1 MSFGIYETVT
11 NRIIAELEAGAIPWT
26 QPWKN
31 QKSGG
36 VMPLNRATGRPY
48 SGINIPILW
57 GAASAFGYPSH
68 QWLTFKQAL
77 DMKACVKK
85 GEKGTQVV
93 FTKRIPRDDDEEHGT
108 ISMLKT
114 FYVFNVQQIDGLE
127 RIPTPELVDIDEG
140 DVNQLADRFIA
151 ATKADIRIGGSKACF
166 VPSQDFIAMPP
177 REAFEQQSS
186 FYAAGEANRR
196 AQCGHRA
203 PRRGAR
209 SRSSPV
215 GSRNSPALRAFLPQ
229 RPLATPTAANPT
241 SFNQIGA
248 PNGHPNFRRETWLPA
263 PTTPGC
269 PTGPRPDQRLWI
281 RPR

>member
-1 MSFGIYETVT
+1 MITFRRDTLHGPAVGPPLV
-11 NRIIAELEAGAIPWT
+11 AHAEAGAIPWT

-57 GAASAFGYPSH
+57 GAASAFGYPTH

-77 DMKACVKK
+77 EMKACVKK

-114 FYVFNVQQIDGLE
+114 FYVFNVQQIDCLE

-151 ATKADIRIGGSKACF
+151 AAKADIRIGGSKACF

-177 REAFEQQSS
+177 REAFEQQLLVLIVGQTLRCDCSGG
-186 FYAAGEANRR
+186 Y
-196 AQCGHRA
+196 
-203 PRRGAR
+203 R
-209 SRSSPV
+209 SA
-215 GSRNSPALRAFLPQ
+215 SR
-229 RPLATPTAANPT
+229 
-241 SFNQIGA
+241 
-248 PNGHPNFRRETWLPA
+248 
-263 PTTPGC
+263 
-269 PTGPRPDQRLWI
+269 
-281 RPR
+281 

>member
-57 GAASAFGYPSH
+57 GAASAFGYPTH

-93 FTKRIPRDDDEEHGT
+93 FTKRIPRDDDDEHGT

-140 DVNQLADRFIA
+140 DVNQLADRSEGNQRVIA
-151 ATKADIRIGGSKACF
+151 NKARKRPC
-166 VPSQDFIAMPP
+166 Q
-177 REAFEQQSS
+177 R
-186 FYAAGEANRR
+186 
-196 AQCGHRA
+196 CGTARGAA
-203 PRRGAR
+203 PRRP
-209 SRSSPV
+209 S
-215 GSRNSPALRAFLPQ
+215 ALW
-229 RPLATPTAANPT
+229 PLWSQNVC
-241 SFNQIGA
+241 S
-248 PNGHPNFRRETWLPA
+248 
-263 PTTPGC
+263 
-269 PTGPRPDQRLWI
+269 LWRQGGTI
-281 RPR
+281 SAGVLS

>member
-57 GAASAFGYPSH
+57 EAASAFGYPTH

-127 RIPTPELVDIDEG
+127 RIPTPRPG
-140 DVNQLADRFIA
+140 
-151 ATKADIRIGGSKACF
+151 
-166 VPSQDFIAMPP
+166 
-177 REAFEQQSS
+177 
-186 FYAAGEANRR
+186 RR
-196 AQCGHRA
+196 
-203 PRRGAR
+203 
-209 SRSSPV
+209 
-215 GSRNSPALRAFLPQ
+215 
-229 RPLATPTAANPT
+229 
-241 SFNQIGA
+241 
-248 PNGHPNFRRETWLPA
+248 
-263 PTTPGC
+263 
-269 PTGPRPDQRLWI
+269 RPDQALAAAGK
-281 RPR
+281 PRVSFPLYRAANGGFKL

>member
-57 GAASAFGYPSH
+57 GAASAFGYPTH

-85 GEKGTQVV
+85 SEKGTQVV

-114 FYVFNVQQIDGLE
+114 FYFLNLQQIDGLE
-127 RIPTPELVDIDEG
+127 RMPTPELARIMQRRDVSASVGRRVVVIFRNRACSRTRGIVSGFGPETGGGGLRVEG
-140 DVNQLADRFIA
+140 MGLTFGA
-151 ATKADIRIGGSKACF
+151 AHARCF
-166 VPSQDFIAMPP
+166 
-177 REAFEQQSS
+177 R
-186 FYAAGEANRR
+186 
-196 AQCGHRA
+196 
-203 PRRGAR
+203 
-209 SRSSPV
+209 
-215 GSRNSPALRAFLPQ
+215 
-229 RPLATPTAANPT
+229 
-241 SFNQIGA
+241 
-248 PNGHPNFRRETWLPA
+248 
-263 PTTPGC
+263 
-269 PTGPRPDQRLWI
+269 
-281 RPR
+281 

>member
-1 MSFGIYETVT
+1 
-11 NRIIAELEAGAIPWT
+11 
-26 QPWKN
+26 
-31 QKSGG
+31 
-36 VMPLNRATGRPY
+36 MPLNRATGRPY

-57 GAASAFGYPSH
+57 GAASAFGYPTH

-151 ATKADIRIGGSKACF
+151 ATKTDIRIGSSKACF

-186 FYAAGEANRR
+186 FYAVLLHEADD
-196 AQCGHRA
+196 
-203 PRRGAR
+203 RG
-209 SRSSPV
+209 
-215 GSRNSPALRAFLPQ
+215 GL
-229 RPLATPTAANPT
+229 
-241 SFNQIGA
+241 
-248 PNGHPNFRRETWLPA
+248 
-263 PTTPGC
+263 
-269 PTGPRPDQRLWI
+269 
-281 RPR
+281 

>member
-1 MSFGIYETVT
+1 MSFGIYETVA

-57 GAASAFGYPSH
+57 GAASAFGYPTH

-77 DMKACVKK
+77 DIKACVKK

-140 DVNQLADRFIA
+140 DVNRLADRFIA
-151 ATKADIRIGGSKACF
+151 ATKADIRIGGRPSAQDRRRSK
-166 VPSQDFIAMPP
+166 P
-177 REAFEQQSS
+177 RRDCRTS
-186 FYAAGEANRR
+186 
-196 AQCGHRA
+196 A
-203 PRRGAR
+203 PRSGRGAR
-209 SRSSPV
+209 D
-215 GSRNSPALRAFLPQ
+215 
-229 RPLATPTAANPT
+229 
-241 SFNQIGA
+241 
-248 PNGHPNFRRETWLPA
+248 A
-263 PTTPGC
+263 PTKVRALPKARAAPGR
-269 PTGPRPDQRLWI
+269 TRS
-281 RPR
+281 